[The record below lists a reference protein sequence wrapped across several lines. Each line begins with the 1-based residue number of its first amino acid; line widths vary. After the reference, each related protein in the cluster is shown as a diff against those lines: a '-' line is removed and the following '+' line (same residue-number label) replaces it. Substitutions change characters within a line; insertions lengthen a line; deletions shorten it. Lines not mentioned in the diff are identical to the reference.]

1 MKIRTSI
8 IFGSFLAACSSSP
21 TVPPSPMT
29 GPKFEA
35 FSPNRSAYRLSPGDQ
50 LEITMHAVPDMTRS
64 VTVGPDGRISMPLVP
79 PIQVGNLT
87 LLEARQVIMQ
97 QMSQA
102 LVDARLDVSVA
113 TYAPQRVFIG
123 GEVGQPGV
131 IEMPGQI
138 DPLQAIIMAGGFTDR
153 SEMKQVILLRRTPAG
168 DVQTFSFDVKQGIY
182 NPQLAQFGPV
192 QKFDVIYVPKSRIAQ
207 HNLFMQQYI
216 RNALP
221 IDFSFYYDF
230 GNRNN
235 F

>member
-1 MKIRTSI
+1 
-8 IFGSFLAACSSSP
+8 
-21 TVPPSPMT
+21 MT

-113 TYAPQRVFIG
+113 T
-123 GEVGQPGV
+123 
-131 IEMPGQI
+131 
-138 DPLQAIIMAGGFTDR
+138 
-153 SEMKQVILLRRTPAG
+153 
-168 DVQTFSFDVKQGIY
+168 
-182 NPQLAQFGPV
+182 
-192 QKFDVIYVPKSRIAQ
+192 
-207 HNLFMQQYI
+207 
-216 RNALP
+216 
-221 IDFSFYYDF
+221 
-230 GNRNN
+230 
-235 F
+235 